1 MAPLRILIADDH
13 EAVRRCVRSLLASRE
28 DWDICGEAVDG
39 YDAIRKAKELK
50 PDVVLLDIS
59 MPHLSGLEAAP
70 VIRKETPQ
78 SEILIFSQHEASQM
92 RQAALQAG
100 ARGYV
105 AKSDAARDL
114 LAAIEAVSQHLQ
126 PSSPAPGDSI
136 FNVGSRFTP
145 AMAVR

>member
-1 MAPLRILIADDH
+1 MTPLRILIADDH

-100 ARGYV
+100 APGSMCE
-105 AKSDAARDL
+105 SDAARRPLVDAGKGSPDL
-114 LAAIEAVSQHLQ
+114 QTS
-126 PSSPAPGDSI
+126 PPAPG
-136 FNVGSRFTP
+136 V
-145 AMAVR
+145 

>member
-1 MAPLRILIADDH
+1 MTPLRILIADDH

-105 AKSDAARDL
+105 AQTGAARDL
-114 LAAIEAVSQHLQ
+114 PAAIEAGG
-126 PSSPAPGDSI
+126 PDPPPASPAPG
-136 FNVGSRFTP
+136 V
-145 AMAVR
+145 